1 MSNQH
6 MHDTLLANSALGR
19 AIRANESSDIARLGR
34 DIAKGE
40 AAEAKRQAGELAA
53 ENRRLST
60 ENTKLRAKLAT
71 PEDARLAEE
80 HAELEETRRKLVES
94 EAMRMKQKELLREWM
109 TSQNAFKSLFKK
121 YGKMPNGTPVD
132 DMPKAEVAALIDN
145 ELAIAAKTVK
155 P

>member
-1 MSNQH
+1 MSNQR
-6 MHDTLLANSALGR
+6 MHDTLLVNSALGR
-19 AIRANESSDIARLGR
+19 ANRADESSDIARLTR

-40 AAEAKRQAGELAA
+40 AASAKRQAEELAA

-109 TSQNAFKSLFKK
+109 ASQTAFKSLFKK
-121 YGKMPNGTPVD
+121 YGKMPNGTPVAD
-132 DMPKAEVAALIDN
+132 LSKEERIRLVDE
-145 ELAIAAKTVK
+145 ELAVVGKTMT